1 MAKKLFDF
9 AIGNPPY
16 QESQEATSDKPVYN
30 YLMDA
35 AYEVSDKAEFITPAR
50 FLFNAGKTPKAWN
63 EKMLNDPHFK
73 VLNYEKDAAK
83 IFPNTDIKGGVAI
96 TYRDSNSEF
105 GRIGVFTKY
114 NELNRI
120 VAKVHARNNYR
131 PLTDIIYQQ
140 NKFNLPV
147 LYKDYPE
154 YKSIIGSKGT
164 EKRLT
169 TPIFAQLGVFKANKS
184 NEEELSV
191 YGLIKN
197 VRYTKYINRKYI
209 EEAPF
214 IDKYK
219 VITPASGGKGEFGET
234 LSNPIVISPEDGF
247 TQSFIGIGVFDIE
260 EYAQNVLKYIKTKF
274 ARALLGVLKVT
285 QHAHKEVWK
294 MIPLQDFSDKSDI
307 DWSKSVHEIDLQL
320 YRKYGLSSEEI
331 DFIETNVKEMI

>member
-30 YLMDA
+30 YLLDA
-35 AYEVSDKAEFITPAR
+35 AYEVSEKAEFITPAR

-63 EKMLNDPHFK
+63 EKMLNDPHLK
-73 VLNYEKDAAK
+73 VLNYEKDATR

-105 GRIGVFTKY
+105 GKIGVFTKY
-114 NELNRI
+114 DELNHI
-120 VAKVHARNNYR
+120 VSKVRNKKDFK
-131 PLTDIIYQQ
+131 PLTDIIFQQ
-140 NKFNLPV
+140 NKFNLPA

-154 YKSIIGSKGT
+154 YKSIIGSNGT

-169 TPIFAQLGVFKANKS
+169 TPIFAQLGVFKEKKISIND
-184 NEEELSV
+184 LSIF
-191 YGLIKN
+191 GLIKN
-197 VRYTKYINRKYI
+197 VRYTKYIDKKYI
-209 EEAPF
+209 EKVPF
-214 IDKYK
+214 IEKYK
-219 VITPASGGKGEFGET
+219 VVTPASGGNGSFGET
-234 LSNPIVISPEDGF
+234 LSNPVVMNPGDGF
-247 TQSFIGIGVFDIE
+247 TQSFIGIGIFDE
-260 EYAQNVLKYIKTKF
+260 EEPAQNLYKYIKTKF
-274 ARALLGVLKVT
+274 SRALLGVLNVT

-294 MIPLQDFSDKSDI
+294 TIPLQDFTAASDI
-307 DWSKSVHEIDLQL
+307 DWSKSVHEVDLQL

>member
-16 QESQEATSDKPVYN
+16 QESQEDTSDKPVYN

-73 VLNYEKDAAK
+73 VLNYEKDAAR

-96 TYRDSNSEF
+96 TYRDADLEF

-114 NELNRI
+114 NELNHI
-120 VAKVHARNNYR
+120 VAKVQKKGFR

-140 NKFNLPV
+140 NKFRLPV

-154 YKSIIGSKGT
+154 FKSVIGSKGT

-169 TPIFAQLGVFKANKS
+169 TPIFAQLKVF
-184 NEEELSV
+184 NENRTSSRELAIC
-191 YGLIKN
+191 GLIKN
-197 VRYTKYINRKYI
+197 VRYTKYIDRKYI
-209 EEAPF
+209 EDAPF

-219 VITPASGGKGEFGET
+219 VVTPASGGKGEFGEV
-234 LSNPIVISPEDGF
+234 LSTPIVMNPGEGF
-247 TQSFIGIGVFDIE
+247 TQSFIGIGVFDNVS
-260 EYAQNVLKYIKTKF
+260 YAHSLHKYIRTKF
-274 ARALLGVLKVT
+274 SRALLGVLKVT

-294 MIPLQDFSDKSDI
+294 MIPLQDFTSSSDI
-307 DWSKSVHEIDLQL
+307 DWSKSVREIDLQL
-320 YRKYGLSSEEI
+320 YRKYKLSNEEI